1 MIDIIYICPPMYICI
16 YLYTIY
22 GNNNSN
28 NSNVCKER
36 EERERDGDVAI
47 VDRRSSSSSC
57 RFHLDGGIDST
68 SRRLSSCGD
77 N

>member
-1 MIDIIYICPPMYICI
+1 MYIQ
-16 YLYTIY
+16 YTVITIVIIVMY
-22 GNNNSN
+22 
-28 NSNVCKER
+28 VKRER
-36 EERERDGDVAI
+36 RERRERERDGDVAI